1 RELAIQIAE
10 TMEGLGYFTD
20 ISCMPVY
27 GGGDGSSFITEKK
40 ALSTGVDMVVCTPGR
55 MIAHINMGYVKLSEV
70 NYLVLDEADRML
82 DMGF

>member
-1 RELAIQIAE
+1 IHKMLTAPHSEHHINALIIVPTRELAVQIAE

-55 MIAHINMGYVKLSEV
+55 MIA
-70 NYLVLDEADRML
+70 
-82 DMGF
+82 